1 MPTAPVATIDQA
13 VIEPQLAH
21 RKVLMQ
27 VAAPAGLD
35 GAITVPGSAFLSSA
49 GTPGTARTAPLLG
62 QHTDEILTEHGYDAT
77 AIAAL
82 RADGV
87 VA

>member
-1 MPTAPVATIDQA
+1 MTACCRVRSHSPDPSAMGALRIHGTAVASTATMPVASLTLTF
-13 VIEPQLAH
+13 V
-21 RKVLMQ
+21 
-27 VAAPAGLD
+27 
-35 GAITVPGSAFLSSA
+35 
-49 GTPGTARTAPLLG
+49 TPGTARTAPLLG